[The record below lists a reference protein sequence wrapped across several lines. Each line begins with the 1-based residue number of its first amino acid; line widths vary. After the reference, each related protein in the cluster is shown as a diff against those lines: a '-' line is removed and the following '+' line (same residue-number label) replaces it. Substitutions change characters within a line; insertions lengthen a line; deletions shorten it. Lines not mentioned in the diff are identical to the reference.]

1 MHDFRGNMLEPD
13 DEKQDV
19 EPTPSSSK
27 QSPPTVP
34 TELTGNHNTISNLRR
49 KSDDQHSDAEDAE
62 VGAVDFPDNGPSPD
76 GSSSDD
82 DDSEEQDPNAVR
94 VEGTYDPAEFA
105 HLSVPAEVKELF
117 NHITRY
123 TPQITE
129 IAFRLRPFIP
139 DFIPAIGDIDAFLK
153 VPRCDNVEDKAG
165 LVFLDEPG
173 GKQSDPAVLNLQLRA
188 VAKQGTTKE
197 AVVKRL
203 ENAEQNMRAVD
214 KWIRDI
220 QELHRNHPPPS
231 INYTRLM
238 PDVDSLMQ
246 EWPPEVEMI
255 LQEQGLPPPD
265 LDCSL
270 ENYIDLICGILDIP
284 VYESRV
290 ESLHVLFSVFLAVK
304 QSKYDPT
311 M

>member
-1 MHDFRGNMLEPD
+1 MRAPDEDDNNGEELEPIA
-13 DEKQDV
+13 
-19 EPTPSSSK
+19 SSSK
-27 QSPPTVP
+27 QSAP
-34 TELTGNHNTISNLRR
+34 EQTGNHRGAAITRR
-49 KSDDQHSDAEDAE
+49 NSDNQASDTEA
-62 VGAVDFPDNGPSPD
+62 GAVIFPENGPSPD

-82 DDSEEQDPNAVR
+82 DDDESDGQNGNATR
-94 VEGTYDPAEFA
+94 AEGAYDPAEFA
-105 HLSVPAEVKELF
+105 HLSVPPEVKELF

-123 TPQITE
+123 TPQVTE
-129 IAFRLRPFIP
+129 IAFRLRPFVP

-153 VPRCDNVEDKAG
+153 IPRYDKVEDKAG

-188 VAKQGTTKE
+188 VAKQGTVKE

-203 ENAEQNMRAVD
+203 DNAEQNLRAVD

-246 EWPPEVEMI
+246 EWPLEVENM
-255 LQEQGLPPPD
+255 LQDQSLPPPD
-265 LDCSL
+265 LQCSL
-270 ENYIDLICGILDIP
+270 ESYIDMMCGILDIP

-290 ESLHVLFSVFLAVK
+290 ESLHLFFSVLLAVK
-304 QSKYDPT
+304 QSKYNPAL
-311 M
+311 